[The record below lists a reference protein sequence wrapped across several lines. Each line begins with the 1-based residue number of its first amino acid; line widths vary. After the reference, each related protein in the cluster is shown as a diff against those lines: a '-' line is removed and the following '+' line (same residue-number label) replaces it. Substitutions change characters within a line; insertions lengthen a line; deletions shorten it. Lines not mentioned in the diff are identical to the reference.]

1 VCMEG
6 VGDSWTSIRRMA
18 WFTFQDLRCTV
29 CKMHRFT
36 ATTTCNNYFRIH
48 LEHMQR
54 TGRPIKPHLQ
64 GKAIYFFCLCI
75 VLLPYIQ
82 ANTRCKTKGLKKYKI
97 TVHRQRDHEDCLMN
111 IQVPGSWSLDC
122 PSPLLQ
128 NIWPLLVNCINVSM
142 SQETLYWNCLPS

>member
-1 VCMEG
+1 LDFVPTDGLVYLSGPSDVQYVKC
-6 VGDSWTSIRRMA
+6 I
-18 WFTFQDLRCTV
+18 DLLLRPPVITI
-29 CKMHRFT
+29 
-36 ATTTCNNYFRIH
+36 FRIH

-54 TGRPIKPHLQ
+54 TGRPITTYLQ